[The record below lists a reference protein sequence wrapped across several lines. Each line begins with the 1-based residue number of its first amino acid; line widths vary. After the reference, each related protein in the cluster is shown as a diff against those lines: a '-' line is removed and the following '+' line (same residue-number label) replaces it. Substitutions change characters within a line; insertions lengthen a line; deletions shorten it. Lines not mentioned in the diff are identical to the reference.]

1 MKLGAVGI
9 FWILEILDLGAFGSV
24 GTWSYSELEVFRSWS
39 FFLELLE
46 LFGSIGSVSSIR
58 LLDLVG
64 LWGLVH
70 ASVESWNF
78 LELSAF
84 GAV

>member
-1 MKLGAVGI
+1 MQ
-9 FWILEILDLGAFGSV
+9 LDLLNSLEFLEL
-24 GTWSYSELEVFRSWS
+24 GTWSFLDVGDLGSWS
-39 FFLELLE
+39 FLELLE
-46 LFGSIGSVSSIR
+46 VFGSIGSVSSIR

-64 LWGLVH
+64 LWGLVD